1 MKITTYKNTQDTCQ
15 HSSQREILALN
26 ACIRIG
32 ESNIVNPKLS
42 HRKLQKG
49 VQFKSK
55 ASRKKKEKEMIKI
68 RAKINES
75 ENTKQ
80 QRKSMKLKASS
91 QKKIN
96 NIDKT
101 LA

>member
-1 MKITTYKNTQDTCQ
+1 MHVLEQENLTLLTQ
-15 HSSQREILALN
+15 SSHIENYRKECSLN
-26 ACIRIG
+26 LKQA
-32 ESNIVNPKLS
+32 E
-42 HRKLQKG
+42 
-49 VQFKSK
+49 
-55 ASRKKKEKEMIKI
+55 KKKEKEMIKI

>member
-1 MKITTYKNTQDTCQ
+1 
-15 HSSQREILALN
+15 
-26 ACIRIG
+26 
-32 ESNIVNPKLS
+32 
-42 HRKLQKG
+42 
-49 VQFKSK
+49 
-55 ASRKKKEKEMIKI
+55 MIKI

-96 NIDKT
+96 KIDKT

>member
-1 MKITTYKNTQDTCQ
+1 MHVLEQENLTLLTQ
-15 HSSQREILALN
+15 SSHIENYRKECSLN
-26 ACIRIG
+26 LKQAG
-32 ESNIVNPKLS
+32 K
-42 HRKLQKG
+42 
-49 VQFKSK
+49 
-55 ASRKKKEKEMIKI
+55 KKKEKEMIKI